1 MQLVILHYHLNRGG
15 VTTVIENHL
24 RSLATL
30 PTSAQPS
37 RATIVFGG
45 RDAACNH
52 HLADEL
58 PFDCQLVALPA
69 LEYDNFREDDQSL
82 DEALQNFLEPFDRQ
96 STILH
101 IHNHSLGKNAEIA
114 PTICKLAHDGWQLLL
129 QIHDFAEDLRP
140 ANYQHLVQHA
150 ESIEQ
155 LQENLYPQAEQI
167 HYAVLNQRDRQIL
180 ETAGIADKQLHL
192 LPNPVKVAA
201 SRPTDDVVAAAR
213 TELNESLEL
222 PNGHQLALYP
232 VRPIRRKNIGE
243 FLLWSV
249 LADNVTFALTLAP
262 LNPQEQAVYQQW
274 VQFAEENRLPVRF
287 EIANSTGLPF
297 EQVYAA
303 SDFIITTSV
312 AEGFGMAYL
321 EASLA
326 HQPLLGRYLPSV
338 CQDFEAAGMTFPS
351 LAAAMLIPTTE
362 VDIPQMKQC
371 YQQHTAELRKAYGL
385 PPAIPTDFESL
396 DSLFS
401 ADAIDFGRLESCEQ
415 RRLLH
420 KLLTD
425 ASLRETLRRLNP
437 NVPMQ
442 NTLDANEQQQT
453 FENNCRVIADRF
465 SPQVIGEQLSV
476 IYQSMLASKPTAVVR
491 NPATAKAVLGSFVH
505 PSQLFPIRL
514 ES

>member
-30 PTSAQPS
+30 APSAQPS

-45 RDAACNH
+45 RDAAWNH
-52 HLADEL
+52 QLADEL

-69 LEYDNFREDDQSL
+69 LEYDNFRENNESL
-82 DEALQNFLEPFDRQ
+82 DDALQKLLEPFDRQ
-96 STILH
+96 STIVH

-114 PTICKLAHDGWQLLL
+114 PTICNLANDSWRLLL

-155 LQENLYPQAEQI
+155 LQENLYPQAKQI

-180 ETAGIADKQLHL
+180 ESAAVARDHLHL
-192 LPNPVKVAA
+192 IPNPVKIRD
-201 SRPTDDVVAAAR
+201 SQPIDDVIAAAR
-213 TELNESLEL
+213 AKLNESLEL
-222 PNGHQLALYP
+222 PNDHQLALYP

-243 FLLWSV
+243 LLLWSV

-262 LNPQEQAVYQQW
+262 LNPQEQAIYQQW

-287 EIANSTGLPF
+287 EIANSTELHF

-303 SDFIITTSV
+303 ADFIITTSV

-326 HQPLLGRYLPSV
+326 HQSLLGRYLPSV
-338 CQDFEAAGMTFPS
+338 CQDFEAAGMAFPG
-351 LAAAMLIPTTE
+351 LAAAMPIPTTE
-362 VDIPQMKQC
+362 VNIPQVKQC

-401 ADAIDFGRLESCEQ
+401 ADAIDFGRLESSEQ

-425 ASLRETLRRLNP
+425 ASLRETVRRLNP
-437 NVPMQ
+437 NVSMQ
-442 NTLDANEQQQT
+442 NALDANEQQRT
-453 FENNCRVIADRF
+453 FENNCRVIAERF
-465 SPQVIGEQLSV
+465 SPRVIGEQLSG
-476 IYQSMLASKPTAVVR
+476 IYQSMLASKLTTVVR
-491 NPATAKAVLGSFVH
+491 SSVTAKAVLGSFVH